1 MRVYNNFKSTDSVKS
16 EPLVTSIGGFDG
28 IHLGHQ
34 ALFKKAFDVSNA
46 MFQIV
51 TFNEIPKI
59 YFNNDLKPLIDQ
71 DQRSSIFEKLLPKNI
86 IFLDFKSVN
95 KMNAQEFC
103 LFLEHNLQTE
113 KLVIGKDFRFG
124 NQRVGDVNTLINY
137 FGEENV
143 TLLDDFLISSEKVS
157 TTKIR
162 LFYAQGKIKEAEKYL
177 GRPIS
182 YTGTVVR
189 GKRLGSSIG
198 FPTANVQ
205 LHNLTQ
211 LPRFGVYAVRVHIDK
226 KTYLGCLNIGINP
239 TVEANLD
246 TKIEIH
252 ILEFEENIYD
262 KDISFELIEF
272 IRDEKKFG
280 SIDDL
285 TAQIQLDVDKIKN
298 NF

>member
-1 MRVYNNFKSTDSVKS
+1 MKVYNNFKSTDSVKS

-103 LFLEHNLQTE
+103 EFLQHNLQTE

-143 TLLDDFLISSEKVS
+143 TLLDDYLISSEKVS

-182 YTGTVVR
+182 YTGTVVI

-252 ILEFEENIYD
+252 ILEFDENIYD

>member
-1 MRVYNNFKSTDSVKS
+1 MSVYNDFKSTDSVKS

-103 LFLEHNLQTE
+103 QFLEHNLQTE

-252 ILEFEENIYD
+252 IIEFEENIYD